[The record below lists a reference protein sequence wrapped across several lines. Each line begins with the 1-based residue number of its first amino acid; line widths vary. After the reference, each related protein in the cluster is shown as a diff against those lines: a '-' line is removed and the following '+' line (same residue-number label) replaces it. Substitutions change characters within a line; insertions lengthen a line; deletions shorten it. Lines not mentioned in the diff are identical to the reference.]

1 MRRVATY
8 DDPTDLKRQERDAEA
23 DEAGARERRRKEL
36 EDLRWLLG
44 HPQGRR
50 IVARVL
56 DEAGVFR
63 SSFNHSGSLMAF
75 NEGRRHI
82 GLWFTAELTDAS
94 ASGYMKVL
102 TEYKAKDE

>member
-1 MRRVATY
+1 MATY
-8 DDPTDLKRQERDAEA
+8 TDPTDLKRIERDAEA
-23 DEAGARERRRKEL
+23 DQALAIDRRRKEL

-50 IVARVL
+50 IVTRLL

-75 NEGRRHI
+75 NEGKRHI
-82 GLWFTAELTDAS
+82 GLFLTGELMEAS
-94 ASGYMKVL
+94 ADGYLKIL
-102 TEYKAKDE
+102 KEFKAKDD